1 MGKGKFLPKI
11 SCLMNVI
18 KRVFVTTFLV
28 LEAPMSASLSG
39 LRVHLW
45 LSKQNST

>member
-1 MGKGKFLPKI
+1 MSKGKFLPKI
-11 SCLMNVI
+11 SCLSDVI
-18 KRVFVTTFLV
+18 KRVFVTTFFI
-28 LEAPMSASLSG
+28 LEALMSASLSS